1 MGLPVGESLLMN
13 KIIYIVMIFAFL
25 SGCENETLPKPPEM
39 ELEAKNTV
47 LAYLAKNKLPVE
59 YLKPFVSSAQPS
71 PDFSYLYTG
80 GGRCIEFI
88 INCHGKICTELRKYP
103 YDEHGEQCP

>member
-1 MGLPVGESLLMN
+1 MN
-13 KIIYIVMIFAFL
+13 KIISIIICLTLV
-25 SGCENETLPKPPEM
+25 SGCENKTSPKTPEM
-39 ELEAKNTV
+39 VLEAKNTV
-47 LAYLAKNKLPVE
+47 LAYLTKNQLPAE
-59 YLKPFVSSAQPS
+59 ELKPFASSAQPS

-88 INCHGKICTELRKYP
+88 INCHGQSCSDLRKYP